1 MLPSLLLILSV
12 LAAAALAS
20 AHFRTRLLRLRGA
33 CRSAFARLDEPLKAR
48 QDLVPELIEHWS
60 AQGLLQRQ
68 VREALHSAR
77 HAAGAARAWAATC
90 PDDVRA
96 LSRVNDSEA
105 QLARAIATSLKSVS
119 AETLESAVMRDLID
133 RLDQADAQ
141 VTQQMTEFNRVVDA
155 YNRHVSRAP
164 LAALARVLGFR
175 PSLPLG
181 KALMASPL
189 MQTSLVATTAN
200 RASA

>member
-1 MLPSLLLILSV
+1 VLPSVVLILCV

-20 AHFRTRLLRLRGA
+20 GHFRSRLQRLRSD
-33 CRSAFARLDEPLKAR
+33 CRAAFARLDEPLKAR
-48 QDLVPELIEHWS
+48 QDLVPELIEQWG

-105 QLARAIATSLKSVS
+105 QLARAIQTSLQSVS
-119 AETLESAVMRDLID
+119 TETLASGAMRDLIE
-133 RLDQADAQ
+133 RLNQADAQ
-141 VTQQMTEFNRVVDA
+141 VTQQMTEFNRAVDA
-155 YNRHVSRAP
+155 YNRHVLRAP
-164 LAALARVLGFR
+164 LAVLARVLGFR

-181 KALMASPL
+181 KALMSSPL
-189 MQTSLVATTAN
+189 MQASLTTPAH
-200 RASA
+200 RMPV

>member
-1 MLPSLLLILSV
+1 MLLSVLLILSV
-12 LAAAALAS
+12 IATVALAS
-20 AHFRTRLLRLRGA
+20 GHVRARLQRLRGA
-33 CRSAFARLDEPLKAR
+33 CRSAFARLDEPLKIR
-48 QDLVPELIEHWS
+48 QDLVPELIDHWA

-105 QLARAIATSLKSVS
+105 QLARAIQISLQSVR
-119 AETLESAVMRDLID
+119 ADTLESPTMRDLID
-133 RLDQADAQ
+133 RLNEAESQ
-141 VTQQMTEFNRVVDA
+141 VTHQMTEFNRAVDA

-164 LAALARVLGFR
+164 LAVLARVLGFR

-181 KALMASPL
+181 KALMSSPL
-189 MQTSLVATTAN
+189 LQASLVTGSH